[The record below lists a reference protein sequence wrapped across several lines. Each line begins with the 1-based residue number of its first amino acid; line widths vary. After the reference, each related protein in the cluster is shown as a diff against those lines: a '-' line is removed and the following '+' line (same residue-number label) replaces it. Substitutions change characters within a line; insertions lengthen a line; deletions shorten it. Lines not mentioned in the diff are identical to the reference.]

1 MSEDGKDDAEKDET
15 MPGEPRAEE
24 GSHPTA
30 EERSLFE
37 VEDEELA

>member
-1 MSEDGKDDAEKDET
+1 VSEEAKDQAEIEDT
-15 MPGEPRAEE
+15 MPSVPPDEE

-30 EERSLFE
+30 EERTMFE